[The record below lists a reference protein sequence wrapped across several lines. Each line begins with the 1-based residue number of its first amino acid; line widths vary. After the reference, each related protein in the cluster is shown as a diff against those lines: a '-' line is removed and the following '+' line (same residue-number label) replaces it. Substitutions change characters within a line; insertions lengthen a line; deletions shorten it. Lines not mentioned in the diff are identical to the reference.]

1 MGGHMDEASTRKI
14 YDNQSVVYDKT
25 FGRLV
30 RKRIERAIAHMNVG
44 PEDLVLD
51 LGVGTGGSLGYYPSD
66 HGRVVGIDLSGG
78 MLQKAAAKIRDTGME
93 RIALCQANAL
103 ELPFADDTFDA
114 VFISHVI
121 SVVSDPCKAIREVQR
136 VTKRGARMV
145 ILNHFQSPNRLL
157 ARLEKLLC
165 PLCSKLGWRTDLAL
179 HDLIRRTGLE
189 IDYRYKLDMIDLW
202 ETVVVTNTKSA
213 IASRSEVAQ
222 DLSMP
227 GGVGA
232 VAIA

>member
-1 MGGHMDEASTRKI
+1 MDEASTRKI
-14 YDNQSVVYDKT
+14 YDEQSLVYDKT

-30 RKRIERAIAHMNVG
+30 RKRIERAIAHMNVR
-44 PEDLVLD
+44 PDDLVLD
-51 LGVGTGGSLGYYPSD
+51 LGVGTGGSLGYYPAN

-78 MLQKAAAKIRDTGME
+78 MLQKAQLKIRDLGME

-103 ELPFADDTFDA
+103 ELPFAENTFDA

-136 VTKRGARMV
+136 VAKRGARMV

-157 ARLEKLLC
+157 AKLEKLLC

-179 HDLIRRTGLE
+179 HDLIKQTGVE

-202 ETVVVTNTKSA
+202 ETVVISNTKSA
-213 IASRSEVAQ
+213 LAVTAEVGPAIAGA
-222 DLSMP
+222 LA
-227 GGVGA
+227 GGYA
-232 VAIA
+232 VA